1 MKGYLSPLQAF
12 SLWIAKAA
20 EVEVLEQMI
29 ENLMEFV
36 AKFCFV
42 F

>member
-1 MKGYLSPLQAF
+1 MKVYLSPLQAF
-12 SLWIAKAA
+12 SLWITKAA
-20 EVEVLEQMI
+20 EVEVLGQT
-29 ENLMEFV
+29 ENLMELF